1 MSKVDELLQRLQK
14 EQVVIAEEEDF
25 TNFIMSAIPEK
36 QPKRIAIGNR
46 IIPIITAVSSVAAA
60 LFLLFIGSTP
70 KSAPENSYEHI
81 IAQYSQNI
89 SCVDVNST
97 PGDIYRCY
105 IEYRENRMAD
115 VSIVKQLKKQVYESL
130 K

>member
-1 MSKVDELLQRLQK
+1 MDELLQRLQK

-36 QPKRIAIGNR
+36 QPKRIALGNR

-70 KSAPENSYEHI
+70 KSAPENSYEQI
-81 IAQYSQNI
+81 IAQ
-89 SCVDVNST
+89 
-97 PGDIYRCY
+97 
-105 IEYRENRMAD
+105 
-115 VSIVKQLKKQVYESL
+115 
-130 K
+130 